1 MTQGITMGNAFGVY
15 VVKVTFDPASVA
27 TITTAEQAVTVPGAK
42 VGDMVFVNK
51 PTLTAGLGLAGARV
65 SAANTVYITF
75 VNPTA
80 GSIDAGSE
88 VYTFTLVRPSGA
100 VAATSAGD

>member
-1 MTQGITMGNAFGVY
+1 MGNAYGVY

-27 TITTAEQAVTVPGAK
+27 TITTAEQTVTVPGAK

-51 PTLTAGLGLAGARV
+51 PTCTTGIGLGGARV
-65 SAANTVYITF
+65 SAANTVAITF

-80 GSIDAGSE
+80 GNIDPASE
-88 VYTFTLVRPSGA
+88 VYTFTLIRPSGA

>member
-1 MTQGITMGNAFGVY
+1 MSQGITMGNAFGVY

-27 TITTAEQAVTVPGAK
+27 NITTAEQTVTVPGAK

-51 PTLTAGLGLAGARV
+51 PTLTAGLGVVGSRV
-65 SAANTVYITF
+65 SAANTVAITF

-80 GSIDAGSE
+80 SPIDAASE
-88 VYTFTLVRPSGA
+88 VYTFTLVRPASA